1 MKKQTVSLLVLLLAA
16 SGFFFSCGNI
26 MNKNA
31 GALEFDSIQ
40 VNETAHLFGDT
51 AKPACNLI
59 INLTYASRSADE
71 KMKDSLNTYF
81 LSACFGEKYMGMTT
95 EEAVKKYTEKYV
107 GDYRKDL
114 EPMYRKDEQDKENAE
129 DMGAWYSYYKGIE
142 SHVQLY
148 TGHLLVY
155 RIDYNEYTGGAHGIY
170 MSTFLNLD
178 LKTLS
183 PIRLDD
189 LFEGDYKEALTDLL
203 WKQLMADNNVSTR
216 QELED
221 MGYATTGDL
230 EPIENFYLDPTGITF
245 YYNVY
250 EIAPYV
256 MGATKITLSY
266 EDIAHLM
273 NGEFITLSSAIKAD
287 GE

>member
-26 MNKNA
+26 VNKNA

-51 AKPACNLI
+51 AKPACNLV
-59 INLTYASRSADE
+59 INFAYVSKSTDE
-71 KMKDSLNTYF
+71 RMKDSLNTFF
-81 LSACFGEKYMGMTT
+81 LSACFGDKYMTMTP
-95 EEAVKKYTEKYV
+95 EVAMKKYTEKYV
-107 GDYRKDL
+107 ADYRKDL
-114 EPMYRKDEQDKENAE
+114 EPMYKKDEQDKEDDASME
-129 DMGAWYSYYKGIE
+129 AWYSYYKGIE

-148 TGHLLVY
+148 TKQLLVY

-170 MSTFLNLD
+170 MSSFLNMNLQ
-178 LKTLS
+178 TLS

-189 LFEGDYKEALTDLL
+189 LFVNDYSEALTDLL
-203 WKQLMADNNVSTR
+203 WNQLMADNKVTSR

-221 MGYATTGDL
+221 MGYVTTGNL
-230 EPIENFYLDPTGITF
+230 EPTENFYLGKEGITF

-250 EIAPYV
+250 DIAPYV
-256 MGATKITLSY
+256 MGPVTIALPYEMMQHLLS
-266 EDIAHLM
+266 DDSMVL
-273 NGEFITLSSAIKAD
+273 NNVRNS
-287 GE
+287 